1 MTSPWGRMGRDP
13 GLVAY
18 SKAVLG
24 EGSQAEGPM
33 VADMHAMDP
42 KY

>member
-1 MTSPWGRMGRDP
+1 MTGPRGRMGRDP
-13 GLVAY
+13 GLTADN
-18 SKAVLG
+18 KAVLG

-33 VADMHAMDP
+33 VAGMHAMDP